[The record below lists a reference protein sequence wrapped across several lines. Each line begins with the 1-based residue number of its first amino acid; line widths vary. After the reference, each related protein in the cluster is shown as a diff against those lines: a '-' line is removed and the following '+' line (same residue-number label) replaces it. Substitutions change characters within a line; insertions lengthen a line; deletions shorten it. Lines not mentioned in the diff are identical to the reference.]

1 MVDSFAAYA
10 YTVVNKRVDNRL
22 ENYPG
27 ETPIVFSLKT
37 ITFNVS
43 VKSKESIKN
52 SISFLVY
59 LLWRYFSSVV
69 VVEVAIRMWQAREV
83 GKME

>member
-22 ENYPG
+22 GNYPG

-52 SISFLVY
+52 SISWVVY